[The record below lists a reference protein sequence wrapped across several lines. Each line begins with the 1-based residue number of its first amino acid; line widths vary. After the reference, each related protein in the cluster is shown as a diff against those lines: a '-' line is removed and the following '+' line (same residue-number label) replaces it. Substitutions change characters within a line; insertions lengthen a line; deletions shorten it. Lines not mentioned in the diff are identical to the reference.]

1 MANGALDSYL
11 QVQLNDFDIANI
23 LENGWL
29 DYKINKI
36 NLQNKSNLKKK
47 NSTFSKYSDN
57 LV

>member
-11 QVQLNDFDIANI
+11 QVQLNNFDIANI

-47 NSTFSKYSDN
+47 HSTFSKCSDN